1 VVAVRR
7 PGARAPTPL
16 ARAAAEGSGID
27 GILPDWLRWR
37 TGISPDALAIKSGSL
52 EWSYRELHERVGA
65 LSAVLRARRVTKRS
79 RVAILMAP
87 SQDYVALVYALARVG
102 AVAVP
107 LNHRQSIP
115 ELASQ
120 LKDAAPSLVVH
131 DSAFDARSDELAR
144 YTKAHPGGAPR
155 WADVSDLVT
164 EAGSSDII
172 AGDRLDG
179 SATHAIVYT
188 SGSSGTPKGVELTLS
203 NLMWNAISLGFRVGT
218 FPQDRWLLSM
228 PLFHVG
234 GYAIIFRSV
243 IQGSGIILHSGFD
256 PRLVSASLDEDRVT
270 LASFVPTMLL
280 DLLEVRGDKPLDARV
295 RAIFVGGGPPPL
307 NLLTAVRE
315 RQLPALFTYGM
326 TETCS
331 QVAVSPSPLPHPP
344 GVAGAVAG
352 ASSGAVVAGGPVYLS
367 LFPSE
372 LEVFSSTNR
381 AAKKGPRVAE
391 EGEVGEVAVRGPT
404 VFRGYWRK
412 PASTRTRFEGGWFFT
427 GDIGV
432 RPKKSGATSFF
443 SLSSRGAGGGEE
455 AEEGG
460 GVLILGRREE
470 MIVTGGEKVFPGE
483 VEAALRE
490 HPAID
495 DAVVVGVADTRWGQ
509 RVVAV
514 VEPKPGLEGGGGS
527 SSRPPSS
534 SELSAFLR
542 GRIGRYKVPKEYLF
556 WAALPRTPTGKPR
569 RAEVQRR
576 LIESGDHEGRH
587 EVTRIP
593 LESDGAGMQ

>member
-1 VVAVRR
+1 VRR
-7 PGARAPTPL
+7 PGARAPHP
-16 ARAAAEGSGID
+16 ARAAAEGGSGI
-27 GILPDWLRWR
+27 GCILPDWLRWR
-37 TGISPDALAIKSGSL
+37 SRVSPDALAIKSGSL
-52 EWSYRELHERVGA
+52 VWSYRELHERVGA
-65 LSAVLRARRVTKRS
+65 LSAVLRVRGVTKRS

-87 SQDYVALVYALARVG
+87 SQDYVALVHALARVG

-155 WADVSDLVT
+155 WDDVSDLVT

-203 NLMWNAISLGFRVGT
+203 NLMWNTISLGFRVGT
-218 FPQDRWLLSM
+218 LPQDRWLLSM

-243 IQGSGIILHSGFD
+243 IQGSGIILHGGFD
-256 PRLVSASLDEDRVT
+256 PRLVSASLDEDSVT

-315 RQLPALFTYGM
+315 RRLPALFTYGM

-331 QVAVSPSPLPHPP
+331 QVAVSPSPSPHLS

-352 ASSGAVVAGGPVYLS
+352 ASGAVAAGGPVYLS
-367 LFPSE
+367 LFP
-372 LEVFSSTNR
+372 STNR

-404 VFRGYWRK
+404 VFRGYWRN

-432 RPKKSGATSFF
+432 RSKKSGAPSFF
-443 SLSSRGAGGGEE
+443 SPSSRGA
-455 AEEGG
+455 GG

-495 DAVVVGVADTRWGQ
+495 DVVVVGVADARWGQ

-514 VEPKPGLEGGGGS
+514 VEPKPGLEGGGGGGS
-527 SSRPPSS
+527 SSGGRPPSS

-542 GRIGRYKVPKEYLF
+542 GKIGRYKVPKEYFF

-576 LIESGDHEGRH
+576 LVERGDHEGRP

-593 LESDGAGMQ
+593 LENDEAGTS

>member
-1 VVAVRR
+1 VVAVRA
-7 PGARAPTPL
+7 PGARAPPPPL
-16 ARAAAEGSGID
+16 ARADERSGID
-27 GILPDWLRWR
+27 GVLPDWLRWR
-37 TGISPDALAIKSGSL
+37 SAISPDALAIKSGSL

-65 LSAVLRARRVTKRS
+65 LSAVLIARRGVTKGR

-87 SQDYVALVYALARVG
+87 SQDYVALVHALARVG

-107 LNHRQSIP
+107 LNHRQSVP

-131 DSAFDARSDELAR
+131 DSAFDARADELAR
-144 YTKAHPGGAPR
+144 YTNAQAGAPR
-155 WADVSDLVT
+155 WDRVSYLVA
-164 EAGSSDII
+164 EAGSSEIV
-172 AGDRLDG
+172 AGDHLDG
-179 SATHAIVYT
+179 SASHAIIYT

-218 FPQDRWLLSM
+218 SPQDRWLLSM

-234 GYAIIFRSV
+234 GYAIIFRSL
-243 IQGSGIILHSGFD
+243 IQGSGIVLHGGFD
-256 PRLVSASLDEDRVT
+256 PKLVSASLDEDRIT

-280 DLLEVRGDKPLDARV
+280 DLLEVRGAMPLDARV
-295 RAIFVGGGPPPL
+295 RAIFVGGGPPPP

-315 RQLPALFTYGM
+315 RRLPVLFTYGM

-331 QVAVSPSPLPHPP
+331 QVAVSLSPSPALP
-344 GVAGAVAG
+344 GVAGVVAG
-352 ASSGAVVAGGPVYLS
+352 ASGAANAGGPVYLS

-372 LEVFSSTNR
+372 LEVFSTKR
-381 AAKKGPRVAE
+381 AAKKGPRVAD

-412 PASTRTRFEGGWFFT
+412 PSSTLTRFEGGWFFT
-427 GDIGV
+427 GDVGV
-432 RPKKSGATSFF
+432 RPNSGAQRARRT
-443 SLSSRGAGGGEE
+443 REAG
-455 AEEGG
+455 GG
-460 GVLILGRREE
+460 GVLILGRGEE

-483 VEAALRE
+483 VEVALRE
-490 HPAID
+490 HPAIG
-495 DAVVVGVADTRWGQ
+495 DAVVVGVADTRWGE

-514 VEPKPGLEGGGGS
+514 IEARPGLEDGG
-527 SSRPPSS
+527 RRPSS

-569 RAEVQRR
+569 RAEVRL
-576 LIESGDHEGRH
+576 LIERGDQVRA
-587 EVTRIP
+587 P
-593 LESDGAGMQ
+593 

>member
-1 VVAVRR
+1 MR
-7 PGARAPTPL
+7 PGARGAPLT
-16 ARAAAEGSGID
+16 RAAVEGGSGVD
-27 GILPDWLRWR
+27 GSLLDWLRWR
-37 TGISPDALAIKSGSL
+37 SGISPDALAIKSGSL

-65 LSAVLRARRVTKRS
+65 LSAVLSARGVKKRS

-87 SQDYVALVYALARVG
+87 SQDYVALVHALARVG

-120 LKDAAPSLVVH
+120 LKDAALSLVVH

-144 YTKAHPGGAPR
+144 YTKAHPGGAPPR

-164 EAGSSDII
+164 EAGSSVII

-243 IQGSGIILHSGFD
+243 IQGSGIILHPGFD
-256 PRLVSASLDEDRVT
+256 PKLVSASFDEDRVT

-331 QVAVSPSPLPHPP
+331 QVAVSPSPLSPLP

-352 ASSGAVVAGGPVYLS
+352 ASGAVVAGGPVYLS

-381 AAKKGPRVAE
+381 APKKGLRVAE

-412 PASTRTRFEGGWFFT
+412 PASMRTRFEGGWFFT

-432 RPKKSGATSFF
+432 RLKKKSGAPSFF
-443 SLSSRGAGGGEE
+443 SPSSRGAAGGEQ
-455 AEEGG
+455 EEG

-495 DAVVVGVADTRWGQ
+495 DVVVVGVADARWGQ

-514 VEPKPGLEGGGGS
+514 VESKPGLEGGSGSSGSS

-576 LIESGDHEGRH
+576 LIERGDHEGRP

-593 LESDGAGMQ
+593 LNDGAGMP